1 MTRDTCSCAGFS
13 RSAMLR
19 GAAAQ
24 AGRGLPSIEPGMP
37 MPAGTG
43 LTRRSFMSRAAGL
56 AFAVYG
62 AASLGPKAFEAGI
75 AQAAAAAP
83 DQRILVSVFLAG
95 GADSLG
101 VLAPTGDPLYAG
113 LRPTLKLG
121 PGEGT
126 EFADDS
132 RLRWHPQATDLATL
146 HGEGKLTVMPA
157 IGYTGANQ
165 SHFTSRHYYEVG
177 ETNPYGRWGWL
188 GRFLDQHGAAD
199 NPLQGLTLGYEL
211 QPALAAR
218 DVPVATVSRPDDY
231 YFYSPGVY
239 DPIADPML
247 SAFGNLGEL
256 PTTDAG
262 LAYARGAV
270 AATGGLRRQLEPF
283 QDGFTSPVSYPDTDF
298 GRRLSALAA
307 MIKENL
313 PLRVV
318 AIEADGSYDTHSNQA
333 QELSQQIGTTS
344 AGLLAFQRDLEAR
357 GLADRVLVHVWS
369 EFGRRPAENG
379 SGTDHGAAGLGLV
392 MGQHASGDTI
402 GEFPGLAQLDED
414 DNLRS
419 TSDFRGVYAALMEQW
434 MGVDAG
440 AIVPGATS
448 TSGVFARPSLVA

>member
-1 MTRDTCSCAGFS
+1 MTSSCSDFS
-13 RSAMLR
+13 RSALLR
-19 GAAAQ
+19 GAAAR
-24 AGRGLPSIEPGMP
+24 AGRGLPAVEPGMP
-37 MPAGTG
+37 VPAGTG
-43 LTRRSFMSRAAGL
+43 LTRRTFMSRAAGM

-62 AASLGPKAFEAGI
+62 AASLGPRAFEAGI

-83 DQRILVSVFLAG
+83 DQRILVSVFLSG
-95 GADSLG
+95 GADALS
-101 VLAPTGDPLYAG
+101 VLAPTGDPRYAS
-113 LRPTLKLG
+113 LRPTLKLS
-121 PGEGT
+121 PDDGT
-126 EFADDS
+126 QFGGDP
-132 RLRWHPQATDLATL
+132 RLRWHPAAGGLATL

-177 ETNPYGRWGWL
+177 ETNPGGRWGWL

-231 YFYSPGVY
+231 EMYAPGVWN
-239 DPIADPML
+239 AVAGPML
-247 SAFGNLGEL
+247 DSFSALGEL
-256 PTTDAG
+256 PTTDSG
-262 LAYARGAV
+262 LAYARHAV
-270 AATGGLRRQLEPF
+270 AATGTLRRQLAPF
-283 QDGFTSPVSYPDTDF
+283 QDGFTSPVAYPDTGF
-298 GRRLSALAA
+298 GARLSALAA
-307 MIKENL
+307 MIDGNL

-333 QELSQQIGTTS
+333 QELASQIGSTS

-369 EFGRRPAENG
+369 EFGRRPEENG
-379 SGTDHGAAGLGLV
+379 SGTDHGAAGLGFV
-392 MGQHASGDTI
+392 MGQHASGETV

-434 MGVDAG
+434 MDVDAG
-440 AIVPGATS
+440 PIVPGASS
-448 TSGVFARPSLVA
+448 TTGAFARPNLVA

>member
-1 MTRDTCSCAGFS
+1 
-13 RSAMLR
+13 
-19 GAAAQ
+19 
-24 AGRGLPSIEPGMP
+24 
-37 MPAGTG
+37 
-43 LTRRSFMSRAAGL
+43 MSRAAGL

-95 GADSLG
+95 GADSLS
-101 VLAPTGDPLYAG
+101 VLAPTGDPRYAS
-113 LRPTLKLG
+113 LRPTLKLN
-121 PGEGT
+121 PGDGT
-126 EFADDS
+126 AFADDP
-132 RLRWHPQATDLATL
+132 RLRWHPAAADLATL

-177 ETNPYGRWGWL
+177 EINPGGRWGWL
-188 GRFLDQHGAAD
+188 GRFLDQHGTAD

-211 QPALAAR
+211 QPTLAAH
-218 DVPVATVSRPDDY
+218 DVPVATVARPDDY
-231 YFYSPGVY
+231 YFYAPGVNGA
-239 DPIADPML
+239 ITVPML
-247 SAFGNLGEL
+247 TAFGDLGEL
-256 PTTDAG
+256 PTTDSG

-283 QDGFTSPVSYPDTDF
+283 QDGFSSPVTYPGTDF

-307 MIKENL
+307 MINENL

-333 QELSQQIGTTS
+333 QELSEQIGSTS

-379 SGTDHGAAGLGLV
+379 SGTDHGAAGLGFV
-392 MGQHASGDTI
+392 MGQHASGETV

-434 MGVDAG
+434 MGVEA
-440 AIVPGATS
+440 APIVPGASS

>member
-1 MTRDTCSCAGFS
+1 MTRVDCSCAGFS

-43 LTRRSFMSRAAGL
+43 LTRRTFMSRAAGL

-75 AQAAAAAP
+75 AEAAAAAA

-95 GADSLG
+95 GADTLG
-101 VLAPTGDPLYAG
+101 VLAPTGDPRYAT
-113 LRPTLKLG
+113 LRPTLKQN
-121 PGEGT
+121 PDEGT
-126 EFADDS
+126 AFAGDPA
-132 RLRWHPQATDLATL
+132 LRWHPAATDLATL

-177 ETNPYGRWGWL
+177 ETNPYGRFGWL
-188 GRFLDQHGAAD
+188 GRFLDQHGTAD

-211 QPALAAR
+211 QPSLAAR
-218 DVPVATVSRPDDY
+218 NVPVATVARPDDY
-231 YFYSPGVY
+231 DFYAPGVW
-239 DPIADPML
+239 DPVETPML
-247 SAFGNLGEL
+247 DAFGELGEL
-256 PTTDAG
+256 PTPDSG
-262 LAYARGAV
+262 LAYARQAV
-270 AATGGLRRQLEPF
+270 AATGGLRRQLAPF
-283 QDGFTSPVSYPDTDF
+283 QDGFSSPVAYPDTEF

-307 MIKENL
+307 MIKEGL

-318 AIEADGSYDTHSNQA
+318 ALEADGSYDTHSNQE
-333 QELSQQIGTTS
+333 QEISTKIGATG

-369 EFGRRPAENG
+369 EFGRRPQENG
-379 SGTDHGAAGLGLV
+379 SGTDHGAAGLGFV
-392 MGQHASGDTI
+392 MGQHASGETV
-402 GEFPGLAQLDED
+402 GAFPGLAQLDED

-434 MGVDAG
+434 MDVDAG
-440 AIVPGATS
+440 PIVPGAGS
-448 TSGVFARPSLVA
+448 TTGVFARPNLVA